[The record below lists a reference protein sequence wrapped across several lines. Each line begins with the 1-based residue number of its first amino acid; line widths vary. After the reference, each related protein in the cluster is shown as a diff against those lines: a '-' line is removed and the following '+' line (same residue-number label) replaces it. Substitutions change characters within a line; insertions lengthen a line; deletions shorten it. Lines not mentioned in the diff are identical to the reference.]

1 MKKIIALL
9 TIGLITAMLGGCTK
23 PASDSHSASKNAASA
38 ATNSSAAP
46 ASVAVIENKNNSA
59 ATGNN
64 STASAQANANG
75 NANVSSRNPA
85 TAAPDP
91 AKLIGTYEMNQIQ
104 KEGVSTMITQAKIEF
119 IFNADGRYN
128 RVATAKGRTV
138 NTQSG
143 QFSIVGDTLTFKIQ
157 LMGKQINTKPI
168 EKNYTIA
175 LSPDGRELK
184 MISKTG
190 ETATFYRTH

>member
-1 MKKIIALL
+1 MKKIIAFLI
-9 TIGLITAMLGGCTK
+9 IGLTTAMLGGCTK
-23 PASDSHSASKNAASA
+23 PVSDSNSASKNAASA
-38 ATNSSAAP
+38 ATNRSAAP

-59 ATGNN
+59 ITGNI
-64 STASAQANANG
+64 STASAPANANG
-75 NANVSSRNPA
+75 NANVSSGNPA
-85 TAAPDP
+85 TAVPDP
-91 AKLIGTYEMNQIQ
+91 AKLVGTYEMNQIQ

-128 RVATAKGRTV
+128 RVATAKGKTV

-143 QFSIVGDTLTFKIQ
+143 QFSIVGDKLTFKIQ
-157 LMGKQINTKPI
+157 LMGKQINTTPI
-168 EKNYTIA
+168 EKNYTIS

-190 ETATFYRTH
+190 ETATFNRTH

>member
-1 MKKIIALL
+1 MKKTIAILI
-9 TIGLITAMLGGCTK
+9 IGLMTALLGGCTK
-23 PASDSHSASKNAASA
+23 PASDANSASKNVASA
-38 ATNSSAAP
+38 ATNSAVP
-46 ASVAVIENKNNSA
+46 ASIAVTENKNTSTTN
-59 ATGNN
+59 GNN
-64 STASAQANANG
+64 STASSPPNANG
-75 NANVSSRNPA
+75 NANVASGNAA

-91 AKLIGTYEMNQIQ
+91 AKLVGTYEMNQIQ

-128 RVATAKGRTV
+128 RVATAKGKTV

-143 QFSIVGDTLTFKIQ
+143 QFSIVGDKLTFKIQ

>member
-1 MKKIIALL
+1 MKKTIALL
-9 TIGLITAMLGGCTK
+9 IIGLITAMLCGCTK
-23 PASDSHSASKNAASA
+23 PASDSNSASKNVASA
-38 ATNSSAAP
+38 TANSAAP
-46 ASVAVIENKNNSA
+46 ASVAVIENKNNRA

-64 STASAQANANG
+64 STAPLPANANG
-75 NANVSSRNPA
+75 NANVSSSNPA

-91 AKLIGTYEMNQIQ
+91 AKLVGTYELNQIQ

-128 RVATAKGRTV
+128 RVATAKGKTV

-143 QFSIVGDTLTFKIQ
+143 QFSIVGDKLTFKIQ
-157 LMGKQINTKPI
+157 LMGKTINTKPI

-190 ETATFYRTH
+190 ETATFYRTR